1 MKRTQKLLHIGL
13 GNENQ
18 TFLNIQADSARTGSS
33 LKKKGLKFSKL
44 CDPYLIDQPKDQ
56 PTKDLYWGFTDN
68 DINITRKLC
77 IAIVSNRWLSS

>member
-33 LKKKGLKFSKL
+33 LKKKVLNFRS
-44 CDPYLIDQPKDQ
+44 Y
-56 PTKDLYWGFTDN
+56 
-68 DINITRKLC
+68 
-77 IAIVSNRWLSS
+77 AIRT

>member
-44 CDPYLIDQPKDQ
+44 CDPYLIDQQ
-56 PTKDLYWGFTDN
+56 R
-68 DINITRKLC
+68 INRQKTC
-77 IAIVSNRWLSS
+77 IADLLTMI